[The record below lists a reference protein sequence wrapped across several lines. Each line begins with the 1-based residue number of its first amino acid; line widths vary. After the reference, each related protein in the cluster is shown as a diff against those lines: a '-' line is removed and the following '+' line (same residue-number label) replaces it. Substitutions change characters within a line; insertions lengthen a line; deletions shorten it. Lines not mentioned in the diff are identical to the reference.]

1 MKNYPEIYRKI
12 LSKNFDDKNDT
23 FTSDAVVDLKSGEL
37 IEKIVGKEMASKIT

>member
-37 IEKIVGKEMASKIT
+37 IEEIVGKEMASKIT